1 MVIRIY
7 RLARWLHLRRVPV
20 LPKALKILNRIV
32 FGVVLPPSAQ
42 LGQRVLLSY
51 QGLGTVVHQ
60 RAQIGDDVVLGA
72 GVTVGGRSGHRQVP
86 VIGRGAMIGTGA
98 KVLGPVTI
106 GEFAS
111 IGANAVV
118 LADVPAYAIAV
129 GIPARVVRIQDPS
142 ELVDYRDGL
151 RD

>member
-7 RLARWLHLRRVPV
+7 RLARWLYLRRIPL
-20 LPKALKILNRIV
+20 LPQALKIVNRVV

-60 RAQIGDDVVLGA
+60 RAQIGDDAVLGA

-86 VIGRGAMIGTGA
+86 VIGRGVMIGTGA
-98 KVLGPVTI
+98 KVLGPVTV
-106 GEFAS
+106 GDYAS

-129 GIPARVVRIQDPS
+129 GIPARIVRIQNPS
-142 ELVDYRDGL
+142 ELVNYRDGL